1 MVTIRTTDRYFART
15 RVSGTGAID
24 GEKEIKLD
32 LAGPLA
38 QKLIDPLPLKELVA
52 NGSTGDWRHAWK
64 TARRLN
70 PREPEIL
77 ICSLMLETEALIR
90 DYQQTIASV
99 ATALLEHET
108 LTGDEIRRIAGIGLV
123 ELERKEKER
132 QKERQ
137 KERDKAAAVLER
149 IIALAPAEPTIKR
162 RI

>member
-1 MVTIRTTDRYFART
+1 
-15 RVSGTGAID
+15 
-24 GEKEIKLD
+24 
-32 LAGPLA
+32 
-38 QKLIDPLPLKELVA
+38 
-52 NGSTGDWRHAWK
+52 
-64 TARRLN
+64 
-70 PREPEIL
+70 
-77 ICSLMLETEALIR
+77 MLETEALIR